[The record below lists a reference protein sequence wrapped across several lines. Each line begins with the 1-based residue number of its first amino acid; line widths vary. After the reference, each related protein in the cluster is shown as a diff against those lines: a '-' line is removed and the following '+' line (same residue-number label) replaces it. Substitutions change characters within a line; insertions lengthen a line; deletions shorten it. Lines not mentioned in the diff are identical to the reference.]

1 MKTMTRKERLE
12 DIRNHPEKHK
22 HSFEVLMDCCFVDGA
37 IDSEIMDA
45 HPALGRNGGQ
55 KCDVTSG
62 PCSCGAWH

>member
-1 MKTMTRKERLE
+1 MNRKEKLQ
-12 DIRNHPEKHK
+12 DIQE
-22 HSFEVLMDCCFVDGA
+22 HSERHHHEFDGLSRCCMVDGA
-37 IDSEIMDA
+37 IDLMLMEA